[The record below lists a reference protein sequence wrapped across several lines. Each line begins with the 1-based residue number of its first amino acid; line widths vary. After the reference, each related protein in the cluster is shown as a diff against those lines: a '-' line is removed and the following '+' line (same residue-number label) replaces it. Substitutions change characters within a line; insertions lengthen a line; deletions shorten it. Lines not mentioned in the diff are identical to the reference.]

1 MVTELENLLAEA
13 RLLITALHSA
23 GIIEGDGNIRLGAN
37 MLVGW
42 FFYED
47 EPSPYMIQFLTNI
60 DPITHVPAT
69 HLTMTYK
76 LDGKVVRDLEAMDVP
91 KGGYLQWLMWLTA
104 FNRANRMT
112 PDLLPLMEVA

>member
-1 MVTELENLLAEA
+1 MTELENMLAEA

-23 GIIEGDGNIRLGAN
+23 GIIEGDGNTRLGTN

-47 EPSPYMIQFLTNI
+47 EPSPYMIQFLTNM
-60 DPITHVPAT
+60 DPITHVPAS

-76 LDGKVVRDLEAMDVP
+76 MDGKVVRDLETMDVP

-104 FNRANRMT
+104 YNRSIGFT
-112 PDLLPLMEVA
+112 PETLAMMESA